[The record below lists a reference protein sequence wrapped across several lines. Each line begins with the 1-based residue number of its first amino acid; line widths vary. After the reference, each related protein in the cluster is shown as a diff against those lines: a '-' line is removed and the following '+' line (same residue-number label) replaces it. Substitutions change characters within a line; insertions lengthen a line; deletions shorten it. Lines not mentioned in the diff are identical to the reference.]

1 MISQTTRRKKTSA
14 ADKRTVPAQ
23 AELALAA

>member
-14 ADKRTVPAQ
+14 DTSRT
-23 AELALAA
+23 EFALAA